1 MSRLVAL
8 LALIA
13 AVPIASA
20 QSADTPLEEG
30 ARALVFGVNGFD
42 LTPLDG
48 GSLGLKW
55 HRSEERAVRLG
66 VTVNAAAEATFGD
79 DQNAQVLSASATLTP
94 LRYRRSRTPIYL
106 YTGIGPTGQLTFRR
120 VDTETQPT
128 QTFTTIGAGLAGV
141 VGVEWI
147 VAKAIGVTGEF
158 GQQLLIEG
166 QFFEDETVRLS
177 FRPTGIRLGLAVYF

>member
-1 MSRLVAL
+1 MSRFVAL
-8 LALIA
+8 LAFLVA
-13 AVPIASA
+13 APLASA

-42 LTPLDG
+42 LSPLDG

-66 VTVNAAAEATFGD
+66 VTVAAQAQAVFGN
-79 DQNAQVLSASATLTP
+79 DQNAQVLSASATLMP

-106 YTGIGPTGQLTFRR
+106 YTGIGPTGRVDFRR
-120 VDTETQPT
+120 VAEGIRPSETSSMV
-128 QTFTTIGAGLAGV
+128 GAGLAGV

-147 VAKAIGVTGEF
+147 VAEAIGITGEYGQEVMLEGEFF
-158 GQQLLIEG
+158 G
-166 QFFEDETVRLS
+166 DERVRLS
-177 FRPTGIRLGLAVYF
+177 VRPRGVRLGLAVYF